1 MKRARRLGRRQV
13 FQRPFSAHTSQKN
26 PEIRQVFPDF
36 SILSGRK
43 ISRSKLLCTQK
54 VRFSC
59 RARRKAQEY
68 WICIPSIFNE
78 ARRENILFAL
88 PYPYSARPKHGG
100 SCGLPEDFYRREKQ
114 DSDRDASVSAEDS
127 RQVHGVGDGHH
138 GVEHGDRKRARVDIT
153 CCTAST
159 MSATQIRAKAR
170 TNVFARKAYST
181 GSGIFSIF
189 SLFTNCFSYSIMVSR
204 AARIMND

>member
-1 MKRARRLGRRQV
+1 
-13 FQRPFSAHTSQKN
+13 SAHTSQKN

-68 WICIPSIFNE
+68 WTCIPSIFNE

-88 PYPYSARPKHGG
+88 PYPYSACP
-100 SCGLPEDFYRREKQ
+100 
-114 DSDRDASVSAEDS
+114 
-127 RQVHGVGDGHH
+127 
-138 GVEHGDRKRARVDIT
+138 
-153 CCTAST
+153 
-159 MSATQIRAKAR
+159 KAR
-170 TNVFARKAYST
+170 RFFVCPACVV
-181 GSGIFSIF
+181 SIF
-189 SLFTNCFSYSIMVSR
+189 SLLMHGGNDPLSLACPRESEQPSFLYVFSLQTQDMVL
-204 AARIMND
+204 